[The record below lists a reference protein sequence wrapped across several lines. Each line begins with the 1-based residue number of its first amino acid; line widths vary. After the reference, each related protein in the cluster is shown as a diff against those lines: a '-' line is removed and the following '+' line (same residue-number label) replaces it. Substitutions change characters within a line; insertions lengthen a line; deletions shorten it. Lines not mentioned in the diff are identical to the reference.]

1 MTRGTHSTTYLVAIG
16 AFALGMAS
24 YVTAGLIPMIQAD
37 FTVSVSVA
45 AQLVTAF
52 TLAYGLGSPLCVAL
66 LPAHRQR
73 GGLFLMLGL
82 FVIANAASA
91 LTTSLAALMAWRV
104 LAGMAAGTYLAIGIA
119 AAVGVAPAG
128 ARGKTIS
135 IIMGGMASGTVLGVP
150 LGLILAER
158 WGWQA
163 ALWLIALIGLMA
175 LVGLIFRLPP
185 MPATQ
190 VVPMRRKLSI
200 LTDRRVIGLLGISL
214 LAAIASLGMYTFIAP
229 LIDVHGERSVTPY
242 LWVWGV
248 GGVLGSFLIGTLV
261 DRFSGPRLT
270 FSIMLLLGIALIALP
285 LLLDISSWLALI
297 PIALWGAVGWALQV
311 PQNNELMKAREP
323 QGDGNLAVALNANPL
338 SISAA
343 PLAPRSADS
352 PWRCGCLSIHS
363 PSSPGSWRYQAWACR
378 HGYGSDRM
386 HTEWPAPIR
395 ELAPVVLTPP
405 IGRRSVLPIG
415 FKMAGHDRCIRWRLI
430 NQGPLGTQ
438 QKAPCISVAAF
449 TEKVQNS
456 ENRQRPTDKLS
467 HRRQCA
473 Q

>member
-66 LPAHRQR
+66 LPANRQR
-73 GGLFLMLGL
+73 SGLFLMLGL

-150 LGLILAER
+150 LGLLLAER

-163 ALWLIALIGLMA
+163 ALWLIAIIGLVALIGL
-175 LVGLIFRLPP
+175 IYRLPP
-185 MPATQ
+185 MPAAQ

-214 LAAIASLGMYTFIAP
+214 LAAVASLGMYTFIAP
-229 LIDVHGERSVTPY
+229 LINAHGERSVTPY

-270 FSIMLLLGIALIALP
+270 FTIMLLLGIALIALP
-285 LLLDISSWLALI
+285 LLLGISSWLALV

-311 PQNNELMKAREP
+311 PQNNELMKAREL
-323 QGDGNLAVALNANPL
+323 QGDGNLAVALNESALYLGSALGASLGGLALALQMPVDAL
-338 SISAA
+338 SIVAGVVA
-343 PLAPRSADS
+343 
-352 PWRCGCLSIHS
+352 LS
-363 PSSPGSWRYQAWACR
+363 GMGVQAWLWKRTHARGIACPD
-378 HGYGSDRM
+378 S
-386 HTEWPAPIR
+386 
-395 ELAPVVLTPP
+395 
-405 IGRRSVLPIG
+405 
-415 FKMAGHDRCIRWRLI
+415 
-430 NQGPLGTQ
+430 
-438 QKAPCISVAAF
+438 
-449 TEKVQNS
+449 
-456 ENRQRPTDKLS
+456 
-467 HRRQCA
+467 
-473 Q
+473 